1 MWGNVHKL
9 QNSMM
14 NTISILPKKWCF
26 VFSTYIKRVY
36 ILLFSCEVMSDFF
49 HPMDLQ
55 PARLLCP
62 WDFPDKSTGVDCPSL
77 LQGIFLTQGSNLH
90 LLNWQA
96 GSLPW
101 SYLGTGS
108 KFTLPSVLESKANNR
123 ESPHSQT
130 AAIHTAE
137 SSFWSFTWMDG
148 WMDG

>member
-1 MWGNVHKL
+1 MMWGNVHKL

-77 LQGIFLTQGSNLH
+77 LQGIFPMQGFEPVSPRSV
-90 LLNWQA
+90 A
-96 GSLPW
+96 GRF
-101 SYLGTGS
+101 
-108 KFTLPSVLESKANNR
+108 FTLEPLASLSQSVNQSVYLIHPS
-123 ESPHSQT
+123 
-130 AAIHTAE
+130 IHPGKRPE
-137 SSFWSFTWMDG
+137 RRLCRVNSSCL
-148 WMDG
+148 